1 MKTTLVIF
9 ALLFAAFSCAPTAEF
24 TKYNVKYKHQNKIYA
39 TGKLKTTMPPV
50 VLKKGESYI
59 VEMGDVVN
67 IHTFSK
73 REEYVTYVS
82 LSGGLNEIYLPIKG
96 NPKEM
101 RNGMTAY
108 LLVKDVNGERTQH
121 LVVDNKKYSIL
132 FIPIR
137 EEI

>member
-1 MKTTLVIF
+1 MKAIIIT
-9 ALLFAAFSCAPTAEF
+9 ALLFVAFSCAPTAIF
-24 TKYNVKYKHQNKIYA
+24 TDYNVKYKHQNKIYA

-59 VEMGDVVN
+59 VQMGTVVN
-67 IHTFSK
+67 IRTFNK
-73 REEYVTYVS
+73 RDEYVTYVS
-82 LSGGLNEIYLPIKG
+82 LTGGLNEMYLPIKG

-108 LLVKDVNGERTQH
+108 LLVKDVDGERTDY
-121 LVVDNKKYSIL
+121 LVVDDKKYQIL

-137 EEI
+137 EEK